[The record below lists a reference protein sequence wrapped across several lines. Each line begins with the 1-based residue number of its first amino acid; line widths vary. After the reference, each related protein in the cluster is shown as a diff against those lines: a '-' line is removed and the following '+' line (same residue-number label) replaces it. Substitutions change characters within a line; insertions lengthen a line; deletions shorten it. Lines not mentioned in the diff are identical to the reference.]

1 MGKKKEVEKKL
12 FSFANF
18 CAILRRAIQNLP
30 GRHFSNVFYVALF
43 WNFSPGWRRACP
55 IARLMCRSLQNEE
68 NLKIGKQTFKNAML
82 YCYILL
88 YKRKYLC
95 TWYIFKIYI
104 KIQLYLDFYK
114 YSTDWQWNRK
124 FEKYMHLYQ
133 LKKIKRVK
141 SRLKG
146 SIKLLLSKSEK
157 IPCTSKRK
165 KC

>member
-1 MGKKKEVEKKL
+1 MRYKTYLEDIFL
-12 FSFANF
+12 MCFMS
-18 CAILRRAIQNLP
+18 
-30 GRHFSNVFYVALF
+30 HFSEI
-43 WNFSPGWRRACP
+43 GWRHACP

-95 TWYIFKIYI
+95 TWHIFKIYI

-114 YSTDWQWNRK
+114 YSTDWQWNKK
-124 FEKYMHLYQ
+124 FKKYIHLYQ

-146 SIKLLLSKSEK
+146 SIKLLLNKSEK